1 MKNNHFARLTLTSFL
16 FVTLV
21 ACGVGDASLDG
32 FYDSDGASGGGSED
46 SLDSGFPPDHDSDA
60 IGTSEGSDSDASL
73 DSDAIDSPGPDGSSV
88 PEGQDAGN
96 GPDGGN
102 RGTGIPSACTQAL
115 AAEQICDGIP
125 DCDDATDERNC
136 RGFICPT
143 TVNWIPVS
151 QLCDGEENCT
161 GGGDETDEICESV
174 NTCADGAGR
183 YFDWDLCDL
192 SAKCADGTDEL
203 NCASWVCPDTTDPI
217 VAEQLCDETLD
228 CSTGADELVN
238 ECFPS
243 FTCNNGEEIPL
254 SQRCDGTPDCLES
267 EDEAECSRFVCTNGR
282 TIPAINV
289 CDGTAECLDGSD
301 EDAARCAGNF
311 SCADGLTSVAGR
323 QTCDG
328 VNDCPAGDDELN
340 CSTYTCADGSSI
352 GYDQLCDDVRDCPNG
367 DDELVRRCTERFTCT
382 DSGLEIE
389 RYARCDGNADCE
401 DGSDELDCAF
411 FVCSPRER
419 VSSALRCDGTED
431 CEGGEDELSC
441 EGR

>member
-1 MKNNHFARLTLTSFL
+1 MTINHLARFTLTA
-16 FVTLV
+16 TLV
-21 ACGVGDASLDG
+21 VSIAACGAALDG
-32 FYDSDGASGGGSED
+32 FFDADAASETAAD
-46 SLDSGFPPDHDSDA
+46 ASLDSGFSPDHDSDA
-60 IGTSEGSDSDASL
+60 MGTSGGDAAEGAL
-73 DSDAIDSPGPDGSSV
+73 DSDSVDNADLDGSMA
-88 PEGQDAGN
+88 PEGQDSGN

-102 RGTGIPSACTQAL
+102 RGTGIPSDCTRTL
-115 AAEQICDGIP
+115 DAEQLCDGIP

-161 GGGDETDEICESV
+161 GGGDETEDICATV
-174 NTCADGAGR
+174 NTCENGAGR
-183 YFDWDLCDL
+183 YFDWDRCDL

-203 NCASWVCPDTTDPI
+203 NCESWVCPDTTDPI
-217 VAEQLCDETLD
+217 VAQQLCDETLD

-238 ECFPS
+238 DCFPA
-243 FTCNNGEEIPL
+243 FVCNNLREIPL
-254 SQRCDGTPDCLES
+254 SQRCDGTPDCLEA
-267 EDEAECSRFVCTNGR
+267 EDEAGCTRFLCRNGGS
-282 TIPAINV
+282 IPAANV
-289 CDGTAECLDGSD
+289 CNGTPDCSDGSD
-301 EDAARCAGNF
+301 EDTARCAVNF
-311 SCADGLTSVAGR
+311 ACADGITSVAGR

-328 VNDCPAGDDELN
+328 VNDCPAGDDERN

-352 GYDQLCDDVRDCPNG
+352 GYDQLCDDARDCPDG

-389 RYARCDGNADCE
+389 RYARCDGNADCG

-419 VSSALRCDGTED
+419 IAAALRCDGTED
-431 CEGGEDELSC
+431 CEGGEDETAC